1 MTWEVFDLRKFA
13 IFLQFNFVLKML
25 MIEYI
30 SLRFWFHSSRTLSN
44 IKVWAAAADAL
55 LCLNFAW
62 RDRFFITKKALL
74 AWEQN
79 MNRLA
84 QCVIL
89 FLQLRGALRITGS
102 HRKLL
107 VKNFLRRCSHQ
118 IVIMMMF
125 RVDRWALHRSSG
137 SGASFKDLDHRS
149 HPLTLTEHLLH
160 VLLRSQAEKMQ
171 LSCRSRLLLEL
182 LVSLLHYL
190 ALSQSLSLIKR
201 LLTVWPTGGQVCD
214 ELRLLSCYR
223 CLLLCQLFYTVNV
236 ILLNRLLAHQTVW

>member
-1 MTWEVFDLRKFA
+1 
-13 IFLQFNFVLKML
+13 ML

-30 SLRFWFHSSRTLSN
+30 SLRLRFYSSRTLSN
-44 IKVWAAAADAL
+44 IKVWATAADAL
-55 LCLNFAW
+55 LCLDFAW
-62 RDRFFITKKALL
+62 RGRFFITKKALL
-74 AWEQN
+74 AWEQI

-89 FLQLRGALRITGS
+89 FLQLRGALRIAGS

-107 VKNFLRRCSHQ
+107 VTNFLRRCAHQ
-118 IVIMMMF
+118 IVIMMMMF
-125 RVDRWALHRSSG
+125 RVDRRALHRSSG
-137 SGASFKDLDHRS
+137 SGASFKDRDRRS

-160 VLLRSQAEKMQ
+160 VLLRWQAEKML

-182 LVSLLHYL
+182 LIFSLHCL

-201 LLTVWPTGGQVCD
+201 LLAIWPTGGQVWD

-223 CLLLCQLFYTVNV
+223 CLLLCQLLYTVNV
-236 ILLNRLLAHQTVW
+236 ILLIRQLAHQTVW